1 MTSGAYEAIVTTV
14 DRPTLVLAGPG
25 AGKTYLLG
33 DRVRRLLDAGVDKDS
48 ITVLTFGRDASQ
60 HMRNKLL
67 DPEGGFGIPYAN
79 LPYVSTLHAF
89 GFEIVN
95 RKARAFKLRK
105 ADLWVQANEKVKQLL
120 YRDAALLLDL
130 SEANADTARQCK
142 QRGQCDRGTK
152 DPECSVCEKYWDIMS
167 RCNCIDF
174 DDQVLFACRILEN
187 DSDLLTE
194 FQQRSQHLLV
204 DEYQDINAAQFRLI
218 ELLSRNSQLG
228 LFAVGDDAQ
237 SIYQFRGADPGF
249 ILRFANDFPEASTP
263 PLTHS
268 RRCHE
273 LTLHDAEQVLKEH
286 YPDWTG
292 PHDLEYHVSPGEKP
306 SIWHVPDDRAEAAW
320 VARIARRAVGEKK
333 TVLVLVPKKEFFSRI
348 SRALSEYGV
357 PHECPANLLPD
368 QVNRRLQVILSL
380 LEWVKDPENTFLT
393 RLAIESLINHGRAKV
408 PGAGKGKKFKPATL
422 AWRVQ
427 IETEIARLWEDVNR
441 KRSMLSVL
449 QELPPASAAVE
460 LVRDTLTGLLDAFVN
475 SKGELHGEFAK
486 RLSLASG
493 AWTDPAKMAE
503 DLCSIMD
510 LMSASQPTGFGSVQ
524 QMTMRKAKG
533 LEADVVVMVGLEDDI
548 IPNPASSL
556 EEEAR
561 LFYVSMTRA
570 KEKLYLIHSYKRLRS
585 ISFGPEVTGKQ
596 RSRFLDA
603 IGRPSKYMKA
613 KAKTA

>member
-1 MTSGAYEAIVTTV
+1 MESGAYEAIVTTV

-33 DRVRRLLDAGVDKDS
+33 DRVKRLLDAEVDKDN

-67 DPEGGFGIPYAN
+67 DTEVGFGIPYAN
-79 LPYVSTLHAF
+79 LPYVSTLHAI

-95 RKARAFKLRK
+95 RSARAFRLRK
-105 ADLWVQANEKVKQLL
+105 ADLLVQTDEKVKQLL
-120 YRDAALLLDL
+120 YRDAALLLGL

-142 QRGQCDRGTK
+142 QCGQCDRGTK

-167 RCNCIDF
+167 KCNCIDF
-174 DDQVLFACRILEN
+174 DDQVLFACQILEN
-187 DSDLLTE
+187 DSSLLTE
-194 FQQRSQHLLV
+194 FQQRSQHLIV

-218 ELLSRNSQLG
+218 ELLSRNSRSG

-249 ILRFANDFPEASTP
+249 ILRFADDFPGASTP
-263 PLTHS
+263 SLAHS
-268 RRCHE
+268 WRCHK
-273 LTLHDAEQVLKEH
+273 LTMDDAEKVLIEH

-292 PHDLEYHVSPGEKP
+292 PHGLVYHVPPGEEP
-306 SIWHVPDDRAEAAW
+306 SIWHVPDDRAEAEW
-320 VARIARRAVGEKK
+320 VARIARQAVREKK
-333 TVLVLVPKKEFFSRI
+333 TVLVLVPKKEFFPRI
-348 SRALSEYGV
+348 SLALREYGV

-368 QVNRRLQVILSL
+368 RVNRRLKVLFGL
-380 LEWVKDPENTFLT
+380 LKWVKEPENTFLT
-393 RLAIESLINHGRAKV
+393 RLAIESLINHGITRV
-408 PGAGKGKKFKPATL
+408 PGADKGKKCKPETVAR
-422 AWRVQ
+422 RVQ
-427 IETEIARLWEDVNR
+427 VETEIAQLWEDVDRRRNL
-441 KRSMLSVL
+441 LSVL
-449 QELPPASAAVE
+449 RGFSTASAQLE
-460 LVRDTLTGLLDAFVN
+460 LVRDTLTGLIEAFVS
-475 SKGELHGEFAK
+475 SKGELRGEFAK

-493 AWTDPAKMAE
+493 ACEDPVKMAK

-524 QMTMRKAKG
+524 LMTMRKAKG
-533 LEADVVVMVGLEDDI
+533 LEADVVVIVGLEDDI
-548 IPNPASSL
+548 IHNPASSL

-585 ISFGPEVTGKQ
+585 ISFGPEVTGKK
-596 RSRFLDA
+596 RSRFLDSV
-603 IGRPSKYMKA
+603 GRPSKYMKA
-613 KAKTA
+613 KAKTS